1 MRNQW
6 KECLK
11 ALMRR
16 IFIKLTH
23 THRTIAS
30 ISRHIGMKL
39 QAWTKIALPPG
50 FNIAPSEDPSIA
62 SLITQEVVED
72 EDISLLGGASL
83 ALDPAEDYIS
93 LLGNGNSLVGN
104 DVHPHED
111 LYLSDSTTEGHIIA
125 SKVKQ
130 ATSLLTLEFNPNLEK
145 K

>member
-1 MRNQW
+1 MEGMFESFDESYLQ
-6 KECLK
+6 K
-11 ALMRR
+11 AYAHAQDHC
-16 IFIKLTH
+16 K
-23 THRTIAS
+23 
-30 ISRHIGMKL
+30 HITPYRYETTSVDK
-39 QAWTKIALPPG
+39 KSLPPG

-130 ATSLLTLEFNPNLEK
+130 ATSLLTLEFNANLDK